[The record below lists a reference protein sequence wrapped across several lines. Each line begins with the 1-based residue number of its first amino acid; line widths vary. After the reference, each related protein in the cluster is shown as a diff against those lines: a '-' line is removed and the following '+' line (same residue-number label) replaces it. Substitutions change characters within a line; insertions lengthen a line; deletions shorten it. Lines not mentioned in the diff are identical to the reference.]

1 MNRSALLVLLL
12 LAIPCVAEARA
23 SGRAATV
30 VPTCVHPRPS
40 CYPLHC
46 NAQLK
51 PQNRPRYGRLRCDL
65 FMSSAGATFAPGAKP
80 TCHAAHRMSVVEA

>member
-12 LAIPCVAEARA
+12 LACPYAAEARA

-30 VPTCVHPRPS
+30 VPTCVHPKPS

-46 NAQLK
+46 SAQMK
-51 PQNRPRYGRLRCDL
+51 PQKRSQYGRLRCGL
-65 FMSSAGATFAPGAKP
+65 FISGGGATSALGTKL
-80 TCHAAHRMSVVEA
+80 SS